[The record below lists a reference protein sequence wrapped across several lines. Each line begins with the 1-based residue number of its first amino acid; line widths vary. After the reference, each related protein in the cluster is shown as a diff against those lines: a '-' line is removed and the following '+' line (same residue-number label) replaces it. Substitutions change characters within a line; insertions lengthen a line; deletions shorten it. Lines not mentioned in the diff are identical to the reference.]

1 MSAKSTI
8 FAHIFEQ
15 NLADYSKHCEL
26 FQNEKYR
33 NMENPDGYVIRTDR
47 YMIED
52 PIFRHWIEERQ
63 TLFDYFFI
71 LDVSTASW
79 FLAL

>member
-1 MSAKSTI
+1 MSAKSNI

-63 TLFDYFFI
+63 T
-71 LDVSTASW
+71 
-79 FLAL
+79 

>member
-52 PIFRHWIEERQ
+52 PIFRH
-63 TLFDYFFI
+63 
-71 LDVSTASW
+71 
-79 FLAL
+79 